1 MSTVHETVT
10 PGVVQAAKAL
20 AEAIQGS
27 PAWQAWEQ
35 ACARFESDAELRR
48 AMERL
53 QQLSM
58 QFRQARAQG
67 RGLFGPAMAEMNRL
81 QMEIQQSPLAQKRDQ
96 AAQALLSFLQATNR
110 VLSDALGIDFAA
122 SAAPRGGG
130 CCG

>member
-1 MSTVHETVT
+1 MSAVHETVT

-20 AEAIQGS
+20 AEAIQLS
-27 PAWQAWEQ
+27 PTWKAWEQ
-35 ACARFESDAELRR
+35 ACARFDGDSDLRQ

-58 QFRQARAQG
+58 KFRKARAQG
-67 RGLFGPAMAEMNRL
+67 RGFFGPEVAEMNRL
-81 QMEIQQSPLAQKRDQ
+81 QMQIQQSPLAQERDE
-96 AAQALLSFLQATNR
+96 AAQALLRLLQATNR

-122 SAAPRGGG
+122 SAAVRGGG